1 MLLVVVLDL
10 TNYVQSMVLL
20 ICVVT
25 YFVNVSGMFLSL
37 LSLFRL
43 LYIFPFISS
52 LSTTLY
58 CVN

>member
-1 MLLVVVLDL
+1 MLLVVAIDL
-10 TNYVQSMVLL
+10 TNYVESMVLL
-20 ICVVT
+20 ICVVP
-25 YFVNVSGMFLSL
+25 YFVNVSGML
-37 LSLFRL
+37 LSLVSVFRL